1 MKSNLLSS
9 GEEFEDYC
17 LRTFKCLLH
26 GEVFPYSLRETY
38 TLGFTSW
45 DEAVKELLENGVEGF
60 CYQKCPD
67 GDDYFLSMHGFT
79 HLIVMRDKTLKLLAC
94 YCDTTYRQHM
104 TIFDIPVH
112 YETRCEKKADG
123 KMRIVQVPINGYQP
137 KKQDPRY
144 GGVMEG
150 CGDLYTRICF
160 DMFLK
165 KAGFSERT
173 ATIAEAFGMP
183 EEGLLCTLKQNGII
197 VESDEEED
205 GWELA
210 ETLKASDLIRIK
222 TGADGKPEIQW
233 TYKGIYFIWLL
244 LTKDCKVRP
253 CYERMSNEMSS
264 ERKES

>member
-1 MKSNLLSS
+1 MTSDLLSS

-60 CYQKCPD
+60 CYQESPD
-67 GDDYFLSMHGFT
+67 GDDYLLSMQGFAQ
-79 HLIVMRDKTLKLLAC
+79 HVVMRDKTLKQLAC
-94 YCDTTYRQHM
+94 FCDTTYKQHM

-112 YETRCEKKADG
+112 FETRCERKPDG

-137 KKQDPRY
+137 KAQNPRY
-144 GGVMEG
+144 GGIMEG

-165 KAGFSERT
+165 KTGFSEGT
-173 ATIAEAFGMP
+173 AAIAEAFGMP

-197 VESDEEED
+197 VENDDEGED

-210 ETLKASDLIRIK
+210 ETLKSADLTIKK
-222 TGADGKPEIQW
+222 TGSDGKPEIQW

-253 CYERMSNEMSS
+253 CFERSS
-264 ERKES
+264 HE